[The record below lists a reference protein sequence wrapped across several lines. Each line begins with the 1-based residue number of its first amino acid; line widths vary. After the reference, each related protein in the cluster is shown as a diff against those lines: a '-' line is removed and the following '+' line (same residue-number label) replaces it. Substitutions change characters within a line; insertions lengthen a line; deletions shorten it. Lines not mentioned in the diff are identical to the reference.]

1 MPEQEESRVVA
12 IRLNKWELELVERS
26 ASMDGFTSIGR
37 AVKHVV
43 ITHAL
48 DVLSG
53 DEERP
58 DQPMEMTLWKISQMA
73 DLALGDHDFEVNR

>member
-12 IRLNKWELELVERS
+12 TRLNKWELELVERY
-26 ASMDGFTSIGR
+26 ASMGGFTSIGR
-37 AVKHVV
+37 AVKHAV

-48 DVLSG
+48 DVLSEG
-53 DEERP
+53 EGRP
-58 DQPMEMTLWKISQMA
+58 DQAMEMTLWKISQMA